1 VNQLSCRDINAA
13 NRGRQ
18 SRPRGTPG
26 SRQSANGVG
35 GQRIELGE
43 YIVADQLICHDKPT
57 YKGTR
62 IMVWQILEDLER
74 GESIEAIVQAWGG
87 RVSKAAILETIRLA
101 RGAFLDARGR
111 LRSHFIGRLAA

>member
-1 VNQLSCRDINAA
+1 
-13 NRGRQ
+13 
-18 SRPRGTPG
+18 TPG
-26 SRQSANGVG
+26 SRQSANGVW
-35 GQRIELGE
+35 GQRIKLSEN
-43 YIVADQLICHDKPT
+43 IVADQVNCHDKPT

-101 RGAFLDARGR
+101 RGAFLDKAGR
-111 LRSHFIGRLAA
+111 LHPHFIGQLAA